1 MREDLQN
8 LQINLSRNQIVG
20 EKHVAWKLLRE
31 DDNNSLIPDDLTNKL
46 IDSLCGYDA
55 IGNSKS
61 DPKLSEV
68 EKYGVSLDPRQTMS
82 RNLSEARR
90 VFVNSLNNILA
101 DTKLEP
107 KLQRLERNIRLPHE
121 LY

>member
-8 LQINLSRNQIVG
+8 LQINLSRNLNPVG

-55 IGNSKS
+55 IGNS
-61 DPKLSEV
+61 
-68 EKYGVSLDPRQTMS
+68 VSIP
-82 RNLSEARR
+82 N
-90 VFVNSLNNILA
+90 
-101 DTKLEP
+101 
-107 KLQRLERNIRLPHE
+107 
-121 LY
+121 